1 MNIIFAFI
9 VFYFLS
15 DLQFKSELSE
25 EIQLNELNLIVLAN
39 ALIIV
44 PKLKHVGLYTIETHH
59 KKFEEK
65 RIKIKIYFVE
75 CQGKTLDK
83 IVVC

>member
-25 EIQLNELNLIVLAN
+25 EIQLNELNLTGIAN
-39 ALIIV
+39 TLIIIA
-44 PKLKHVGLYTIETHH
+44 KLNMYGY
-59 KKFEEK
+59 
-65 RIKIKIYFVE
+65 
-75 CQGKTLDK
+75 
-83 IVVC
+83 IV